1 MDFTGEASMLAV
13 TVGGDQYDDFE
24 EEVVIEEWVFFDDG
38 EDDYSSDSDSLGCEL
53 SSDGLEVSQ

>member
-1 MDFTGEASMLAV
+1 MLAV